1 MSQSADALAAQRRE
15 LVELQQRENER
26 LLETTTPI
34 FNARKETKPIC
45 PDIEA
50 QLISCY
56 RLKKFEKGRRIF
68 QKKKKLI
75 KVFIK
80 IS

>member
-56 RLKKFEKGRRIF
+56 R
-68 QKKKKLI
+68 
-75 KVFIK
+75 
-80 IS
+80 

>member
-56 RLKKFEKGRRIF
+56 RFKTSKKSEEY
-68 QKKKKLI
+68 QKK
-75 KVFIK
+75 
-80 IS
+80 